1 MRGDHDI
8 VKSSFFLS
16 LLLGVLFC
24 LEQQSSAN
32 AHEHSTETDFRA
44 TSAIPKIDKRVL
56 PSNPNKQTSS
66 DVTASIPD
74 LEIMEGG
81 QSELA
86 MTPTNLV
93 GRWTVKSV
101 RTQDNNL
108 RKVQKLLLNPAVL
121 TLREDGQFTLT
132 AGCAH
137 NTGTIRWNEEHF
149 SLGMVLSNKAQCNK
163 AQRQV
168 EERILQMLN
177 MVSQLERKDAN
188 QLSFQDE
195 SGQDLITLSRAN

>member
-1 MRGDHDI
+1 M
-8 VKSSFFLS
+8 KSGFYLS
-16 LLLGVLFC
+16 LWLGLAFC
-24 LEQQSSAN
+24 LGQTAPVD
-32 AHEHSTETDFRA
+32 AHEHGAIADFQA
-44 TSAIPKIDKRVL
+44 TSAIPKLDKRVL
-56 PSNPNKQTSS
+56 SSSPDQRNRGDLTTSIS
-66 DVTASIPD
+66 DPKLIED
-74 LEIMEGG
+74 G
-81 QSELA
+81 QSELT

-108 RKVQKLLLNPAVL
+108 RKVHKLLLNPAVL
-121 TLREDGQFTLT
+121 TLRKDGQFTLT

-177 MVSQLERKDAN
+177 QVSQLERKDAD
-188 QLSFQDE
+188 QVSFQDE